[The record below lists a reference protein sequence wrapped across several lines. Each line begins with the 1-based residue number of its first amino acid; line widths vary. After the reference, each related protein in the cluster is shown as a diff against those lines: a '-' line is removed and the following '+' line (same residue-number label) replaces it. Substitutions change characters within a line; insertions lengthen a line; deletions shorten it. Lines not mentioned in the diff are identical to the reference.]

1 MIELT
6 LINGDVIELDNLD
19 ENDAVESVSSNDTGI
34 PDGLIFRY
42 IETGNVKALQEYI
55 YAVTDNFTS
64 AQIIALS
71 DAGFSLDTIAE
82 NVYHITVSQDA
93 DEWLDS
99 NEDDVFGEFANHDM
113 YDYVRG
119 VIDPDDSIKTLEPEG
134 VEVLS
139 DGTVIDYSAL
149 I

>member
-6 LINGDVIELDNLD
+6 LMNGDVIELDNLD
-19 ENDAVESVSSNDTGI
+19 ETDAVESVASNDTGI

-42 IETGNVKALQEYI
+42 IETGNVKAIQEYV
-55 YAVTDNFTS
+55 YTVTDNFTS
-64 AQIIALS
+64 AQITALS

-82 NVYHITVSQDA
+82 HVSSITVSQDA
-93 DEWLDS
+93 DEWLDG
-99 NEDDVFGEFANHDM
+99 NEDEIFGEFVNHDM

-119 VIDPDDSIKTLEPEG
+119 TIDPNDFIRTLSPEG

-139 DGTVIDYSAL
+139 DGTVIDYSDL

>member
-42 IETGNVKALQEYI
+42 IETGNVKAIQEYV

-64 AQIIALS
+64 TQIIALA

-82 NVYHITVSQDA
+82 NVFSITVSQDA

-99 NEDDVFGEFANHDM
+99 HEDDIFGEFVNHDM

-119 VIDPDDSIKTLEPEG
+119 AIDPNDFIQTLSLEG

-139 DGTVIDYSAL
+139 DGTVIDYSDL

>member
-6 LINGDVIELDNLD
+6 LVNGDVIELDMLS
-19 ENDAVESVSSNDTGI
+19 ETDAVESVASNDTGI

-42 IETGNVKALQEYI
+42 IETGNVKAIQEYVST
-55 YAVTDNFTS
+55 VTDNFTS
-64 AQIIALS
+64 AQVTALS
-71 DAGFSLDTIAE
+71 DAGLSLDTIAE
-82 NVYHITVSQDA
+82 HVFDITISQDA

-99 NEDDVFGEFANHDM
+99 NEDDIFGEFVNHDM
-113 YDYVRG
+113 YDYVRST
-119 VIDPDDSIKTLEPEG
+119 IDSNDFIRTLPREG